1 LESKSWQDWLDL
13 KIPSI
18 DKEHRNLF
26 ELMGQLSEEINL
38 NKGDKA
44 LGQILKT
51 MREYSQYHFDHEEK
65 LFNTHKY
72 PDQRSHILAHQSYT
86 AKVKE
91 FEFLYDSGE
100 FVDPTLVL
108 LFLKNWWTNHIRK
121 EDTSYT
127 SFMIDRGVK

>member
-1 LESKSWQDWLDL
+1 MEGIVVENKSWQDWLDI

-26 ELMGQLSEEINL
+26 DLMGQLSEEINL

-44 LGQILKT
+44 IGHILKT

-65 LFNTHKY
+65 LFNIHKY
-72 PDQRSHILAHQSYT
+72 PDQQSHILAHQSYT

-100 FVDPTLVL
+100 FVDPILVL
-108 LFLKNWWTNHIRK
+108 LF
-121 EDTSYT
+121 
-127 SFMIDRGVK
+127 